1 MKMKSL
7 VSAALLLF
15 VGVSVAYLVAGEPR
29 QNEITT
35 EMPNVMAG
43 EEDQTLKPTQQEN
56 PIITPDPT
64 GGRVAQAVE
73 SAHKENPTIAAVATD
88 IHDNQAGEPAQQEIP
103 ATNVSNHKVIA
114 YYFYGTKR
122 CRTCLTIEAYT
133 EEALREAF
141 PDALNAGLLEWK
153 PMNVALPEN
162 EHFIRDY
169 ELTTR
174 SVVLLD
180 MWDGKQK
187 QWKNLT
193 RVWELV
199 RDKSAFVS
207 YVEAETKSYLDE
219 GND

>member
-15 VGVSVAYLVAGEPR
+15 VGVSVAYLVGGELR
-29 QNEITT
+29 QSTTTT
-35 EMPNVMAG
+35 EMPNARDG
-43 EEDQTLKPTQQEN
+43 EDDQALKPMQQEN

-73 SAHKENPTIAAVATD
+73 SASKKNPAIAAVATD
-88 IHDNQAGEPAQQEIP
+88 GHDNQAGEPAQQESP
-103 ATNVSNHKVIA
+103 ATNGSNHNVIA

-122 CRTCLTIEAYT
+122 CRTCLAIEAYT
-133 EEALREAF
+133 EEALRETF

-174 SVVLLD
+174 SVVLVD
-180 MWDGKQK
+180 MWDGERK
-187 QWKNLT
+187 QWKTLT

-199 RDKSAFVS
+199 RDRSAFVS